1 MGAAEGPQPQVWHRS
16 TDTGDPPLSRPQP
29 YQHMGLW
36 LGVTWGWGLLGQWCL
51 LDWQCPYL
59 DKVLVDPFGKGFLL
73 DAISLICKRGE
84 GQVSQWHWGGGTA
97 KTGPRQWHCRAQLAQ
112 EMMSQLLWG
121 TTVSHGVWGEETANG
136 DWPQRASARPA
147 PTSSSTLSAEIR
159 SVGQGRVL
167 VMPRLKVQHQYEQIK
182 SWTG

>member
-16 TDTGDPPLSRPQP
+16 IDTGDPPLSRPQP

-73 DAISLICKRGE
+73 DTISLICKRGE
-84 GQVSQWHWGGGTA
+84 GQVSQWHWGGGTENRA
-97 KTGPRQWHCRAQLAQ
+97 PPVALQGTAGTGNDEPTALGNHG
-112 EMMSQLLWG
+112 ESWG
-121 TTVSHGVWGEETANG
+121 
-136 DWPQRASARPA
+136 
-147 PTSSSTLSAEIR
+147 
-159 SVGQGRVL
+159 VGRGN
-167 VMPRLKVQHQYEQIK
+167 
-182 SWTG
+182 S